1 MLTGSWTWL
10 NLLTRFQLVAE
21 PSVEDTSEVLCE
33 GLLQPPLLILPQTPD
48 QLADIL
54 FAQPADPIP
63 IDKDVYS
70 TLTANYKKMFVVNDG
85 SGTQLARIVAN
96 QITSKLWL
104 GGGEQDAVHNVNM
117 GLIVPLLGFD
127 DLAIGSCQGF
137 EAVRDKGD
145 PDSTMTLLSAKGVS
159 LRPDGVIRSRND
171 HRLLMKW
178 EEKPVSLRD
187 AVADLKGI
195 ALLVLVLISIFCYVW
210 CPDWGIVWKACM

>member
-1 MLTGSWTWL
+1 MKVSTL
-10 NLLTRFQLVAE
+10 FQLVAE

-33 GLLQPPLLILPQTPD
+33 GLLQPPLLTLPPD

-70 TLTANYKKMFVVNDG
+70 TLTANHKKMFDVNDG
-85 SGTQLARIVAN
+85 SGTQLASIVTN

-104 GGGEQDAVHNVNM
+104 GGLKQDAVHNVNM

-137 EAVRDKGD
+137 EAKRDKGD
-145 PDSTMTLLSAKGVS
+145 PDNLAVS
-159 LRPDGVIRSRND
+159 KRCEPAS
-171 HRLLMKW
+171 
-178 EEKPVSLRD
+178 
-187 AVADLKGI
+187 
-195 ALLVLVLISIFCYVW
+195 
-210 CPDWGIVWKACM
+210 